1 LAYYKN
7 FDLNKLSEKE
17 LIEHKNKMEKIYLK
31 NAVLP
36 GHKDFLYD
44 KQVDFYTEK
53 YTAEWDDEDEE
64 ENEENDDQDADQ
76 NDSYF

>member
-1 LAYYKN
+1 
-7 FDLNKLSEKE
+7 
-17 LIEHKNKMEKIYLK
+17 MEKIFLK

-44 KQVDFYTEK
+44 KQVDFNTEK

-64 ENEENDDQDADQ
+64 NEECEDHEADE
-76 NDSYF
+76 NDSYFQFIKLIIFIMYRITAYFLLIMMD

>member
-1 LAYYKN
+1 
-7 FDLNKLSEKE
+7 
-17 LIEHKNKMEKIYLK
+17 MEKIYLK